1 MITDED
7 RTQLWLDWLRD
18 GSESDKLR
26 ARRGL
31 AGVFEA
37 RGMLDEAIELLER
50 NVEAGIRGAETLRWL
65 SRLYEARDAAA
76 MTSGTADQG
85 SKHPWVPLMSVMPET
100 VEEHAGPLQPV
111 AIRGL
116 VPVLAVVVGLGISL
130 GTGLWMLTPLL
141 KP

>member
-1 MITDED
+1 MSTDE
-7 RTQLWLDWLRD
+7 RRIQRWLDWLRD
-18 GSESDKLR
+18 GSEVDKIA

-50 NVEAGIRGAETLRWL
+50 NVEAGERGADTLRRL
-65 SRLYEARDAAA
+65 SRLYQARDAATVVVA
-76 MTSGTADQG
+76 EGPTSR
-85 SKHPWVPLMSVMPET
+85 HPWAPARPSLPEAME
-100 VEEHAGPLQPV
+100 VRAGASQVVV
-111 AIRGL
+111 APGL
-116 VPVLAVVVGLGISL
+116 VPFLAVVVGLGITL